1 MCKYCD
7 LLSGDVRS
15 LKTENLWNLRIERH
29 NKNYSLIAGDI
40 EDDIEDDI
48 EIDINYC
55 PMCGRKL
62 GDNNEHI

>member
-1 MCKYCD
+1 MCRYCD

-29 NKNYSLIAGDI
+29 NKAYSLIAS
-40 EDDIEDDI
+40 DIEDDI

-62 GDNNEHI
+62 GGNNER

>member
-1 MCKYCD
+1 MSCKYCNIG
-7 LLSGDVRS
+7 SGDARS

-29 NKNYSLIAGDI
+29 NNSYSLIA
-40 EDDIEDDI
+40 ENIEDDI

-62 GDNNEHI
+62 GGNYDR

>member
-1 MCKYCD
+1 MCKYCNMA
-7 LLSGDVRS
+7 SGDVRS

-29 NKNYSLIAGDI
+29 NKSYSLIASIID
-40 EDDIEDDI
+40 DDI

-62 GDNNEHI
+62 GGNNERY

>member
-1 MCKYCD
+1 MCKYCN

-29 NKNYSLIAGDI
+29 NKNYSLIAS
-40 EDDIEDDI
+40 DIEDDI

-55 PMCGRKL
+55 PMCGGKL
-62 GDNNEHI
+62 GGNDER

>member
-1 MCKYCD
+1 MCKYCN
-7 LLSGDVRS
+7 LVSGELKS

-29 NKNYSLIAGDI
+29 NNSYSLIAG
-40 EDDIEDDI
+40 DIEDDI

-62 GDNNEHI
+62 GGLNNE